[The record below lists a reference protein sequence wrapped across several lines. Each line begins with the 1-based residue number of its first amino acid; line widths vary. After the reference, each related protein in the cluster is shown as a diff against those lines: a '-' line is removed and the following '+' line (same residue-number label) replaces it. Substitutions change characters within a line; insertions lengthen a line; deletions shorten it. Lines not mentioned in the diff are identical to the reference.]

1 MTRRYVLWA
10 IGVLLI
16 LAGAGLGWRAW
27 VESTTTSLPPVAV
40 PKPEVSD
47 LDAPGEIWVDG
58 SAPGPNDTLE
68 VVARQADA
76 ILVVRLGTDVSEHV
90 DLGPSRTTS
99 TQRVGVFATPP
110 PPPPMRHTIYSFGV
124 REAIKGEMRLGERVK
139 VARLGGRQTFEDDFP
154 RPGVGE
160 MFVVFL
166 KWVPELGA
174 YSHLY
179 GPATTFRIVNGSIH
193 PVGRYFKVALG
204 RDAKGFVQ
212 ELRKMVQQR

>member
-40 PKPEVSD
+40 PKPEVPD

-76 ILVVRLGTDVSEHV
+76 ILVVQLGTDVSEHV
-90 DLGPSRTTS
+90 DLG
-99 TQRVGVFATPP
+99 TPP
-110 PPPPMRHTIYSFGV
+110 GTLRNTVYSFNILQT
-124 REAIKGEMRLGERVK
+124 IKGPFRVGERVR
-139 VARLGGRQTFEDDFP
+139 VARMGERRSFEHDFP
-154 RPGVGE
+154 RPGLGE
-160 MFVVFL
+160 TFVVFL
-166 KWVPELGA
+166 KWWPSAGA
-174 YSHLY
+174 
-179 GPATTFRIVNGSIH
+179 
-193 PVGRYFKVALG
+193 
-204 RDAKGFVQ
+204 
-212 ELRKMVQQR
+212 